1 MNFEIIPTSY
11 FEKFFKALAKRH
23 RSLKNG
29 IIEFIASI
37 QENPFQGDELSPGIR
52 KICMAMYSYWI
63 YTTRPT
69 FQQSIYPL
77 SKLF

>member
-11 FEKFFKALAKRH
+11 FEKSFKALAKRH

-69 FQQSIYPL
+69 FQQLIYPL